1 MAKPEWD
8 MTLCNFE
15 LGERNS
21 GINSDGTSGVQACV
35 FVGVATGF
43 PVGFAGIELRIRLPV
58 HRGRI
63 SNCSVHA
70 STTGGRQWYFFV
82 FSY

>member
-1 MAKPEWD
+1 
-8 MTLCNFE
+8 
-15 LGERNS
+15 
-21 GINSDGTSGVQACV
+21 VQACV